1 MRVKRSRQGGVWKLK
16 EHDAQANETPIF
28 HSLALRTA
36 NDFLAIRR
44 FETSSKQ

>member
-1 MRVKRSRQGGVWKLK
+1 MRVKQKLPGGVWKLK
-16 EHDAQANETPIF
+16 EHDVQANKIPIF